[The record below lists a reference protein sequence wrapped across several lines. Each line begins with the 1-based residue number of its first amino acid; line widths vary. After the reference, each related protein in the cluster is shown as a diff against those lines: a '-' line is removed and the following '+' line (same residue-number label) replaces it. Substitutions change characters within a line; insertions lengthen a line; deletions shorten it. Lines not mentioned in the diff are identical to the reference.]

1 MKKALRILMA
11 LVVVGT
17 VFTAGFA
24 GSAAALDFDF
34 DYEEGDTTE
43 IDQNQESDQNAEATV
58 EQDQDVDQSN
68 DNLQAG
74 ASVGIINDGDQSV
87 EQSSEQ
93 VNYNDQEG
101 AAAAGNF
108 AEQTQEA
115 DA

>member
-17 VFTAGFA
+17 VFTAGMA
-24 GSAAALDFDF
+24 GSAAAFSF

-43 IDQNQESDQNAEATV
+43 IDQNQENYQNAEATV
-58 EQDQDVDQSN
+58 DQDQDVA
-68 DNLQAG
+68 QANYNAQFG
-74 ASVGIINDGDQSV
+74 AAVGIFNDGDQSV
-87 EQSSEQ
+87 SQSSEQ
-93 VNYNDQEG
+93 VNYNNQEG
-101 AAAAGNF
+101 YAAAGNY